1 MPQDDRFQ
9 MLRLILFILTSQ
21 FYLFSVSSFAA
32 SSATPRTIVF
42 IGDSITDGYGVK
54 KEEAYPTKVGEIL
67 KSKGFDVNI
76 VNGGTSGSVTA
87 EADRRVKWFL
97 RAKPE
102 IVVLALGGND
112 GLKGTPVDVI
122 EANLDRAIDLAQ
134 KNGIKVLLVGQ
145 RVYTNLG
152 SDYTKAFEKVFAKL
166 AEKRK
171 VAFEPFLLEG
181 VAMKRELNQSDMK
194 HPNAA
199 GHEKIAERIARDLE
213 KLL

>member
-1 MPQDDRFQ
+1 
-9 MLRLILFILTSQ
+9 MLKAILIGFLVQLS
-21 FYLFSVSSFAA
+21 LFSISVSRAA
-32 SSATPRTIVF
+32 SPRTIVF

-54 KEEAYPTKVGEIL
+54 KDEAYPTKVGELL
-67 KSKGFDVNI
+67 KSKGFDVKVI
-76 VNGGTSGSVTA
+76 NGGTSGSVTA
-87 EADRRVKWFL
+87 EADRRVRWFL
-97 RAKPE
+97 KAKPE

-122 EANLDRAIDLAQ
+122 EKNLDRAIELAQ

-145 RVYTNLG
+145 RIYTNFG
-152 SDYTKAFEKVFAKL
+152 SDYTKQFERVFARL

-171 VAFEPFLLEG
+171 VAYEPFLLED
-181 VAMKRELNQSDMK
+181 VAMKRELNQADMK

-199 GHEKIAERIARDLE
+199 GHVKVAERIARAVE